1 MFGLKN
7 IIKSIAGVGTN
18 KFARELTNI
27 ANKINEA
34 SSEDLPAYFDEMAQ
48 TLAMRNNQAS
58 SQISD
63 VSILVNLDDS
73 THAICQKIN
82 REFLLKNKEYAQSLP
97 SVLKYWN
104 ELTRAYQLCQRQY
117 QAQLGKKMLSADLK
131 KASFLGLRH
140 QINLIKWDALRHTK
154 PNNEKWNSVFFL
166 YQFAE
171 EHGFHQEELASYKGR
186 TPASCQ
192 TLMIRLGMLN
202 FSQTD
207 TLTRKEIEALE
218 ILLNSLFKDMVL
230 SNKPFKTPFQYAF
243 DLSSNMPPQ
252 KIIEVSDNPYY
263 RYWNGEQIL
272 SQLGDILFNFDKG
285 LAKKLTSTL
294 PDLSEQ
300 NWYLLVE
307 KLSSSWS
314 QHGGKAMR
322 KEERVITKEWCD
334 LSIGLANSQT
344 TSANAH
350 YSKQVNPSCSIVDKS
365 NSGFGL
371 VYIGPYKQLLELNVI
386 LLISSNNIKN
396 ALAIVKRLQH
406 LPDGGTV
413 IGVQKLGENAV
424 TIEINEVGSPITYHA
439 LFVPQLSS
447 NNQTRFLLIAP
458 ELGVVGEKMLINN
471 ANQKF
476 MISITQIVNEF
487 IDCKQVS
494 FDVIQ
499 QL

>member
-1 MFGLKN
+1 
-7 IIKSIAGVGTN
+7 
-18 KFARELTNI
+18 
-27 ANKINEA
+27 
-34 SSEDLPAYFDEMAQ
+34 
-48 TLAMRNNQAS
+48 
-58 SQISD
+58 
-63 VSILVNLDDS
+63 
-73 THAICQKIN
+73 
-82 REFLLKNKEYAQSLP
+82 
-97 SVLKYWN
+97 
-104 ELTRAYQLCQRQY
+104 
-117 QAQLGKKMLSADLK
+117 
-131 KASFLGLRH
+131 
-140 QINLIKWDALRHTK
+140 
-154 PNNEKWNSVFFL
+154 
-166 YQFAE
+166 
-171 EHGFHQEELASYKGR
+171 
-186 TPASCQ
+186 
-192 TLMIRLGMLN
+192 MLN

-207 TLTRKEIEALE
+207 TLTRKEIEALD

-322 KEERVITKEWCD
+322 KDDRTKVKEWCR
-334 LSIGLANSQT
+334 LSISLPNASVASQNKHLVNKTNS
-344 TSANAH
+344 
-350 YSKQVNPSCSIVDKS
+350 SCSIVDKS
-365 NSGFGL
+365 GSGFGL
-371 VYIGPYKQLLELNVI
+371 IYVGHEKQLIDLESVV
-386 LLISSNNIKN
+386 LIQSGDINNTIAIIKR
-396 ALAIVKRLQH
+396 VRH
-406 LPDGGTV
+406 LPDGGTA

-424 TIEINEVGSPITYHA
+424 TIEITEIDNPNISHA
-439 LFVPQLSS
+439 LFIPQLSS
-447 NNQTRFLLIAP
+447 SNQTRFLLIAP
-458 ELGVVGEKMLINN
+458 ELGVVGKKMLINN

-487 IDCKQVS
+487 IDCKQVR

>member
-322 KEERVITKEWCD
+322 KDDRTKVKEWCR
-334 LSIGLANSQT
+334 LSISLPNASVASQNKHLVNKTNS
-344 TSANAH
+344 
-350 YSKQVNPSCSIVDKS
+350 SCSIVDKS
-365 NSGFGL
+365 GSGFGL
-371 VYIGPYKQLLELNVI
+371 IYVGHEKQLIDLESVV
-386 LLISSNNIKN
+386 LIQSGDINNTIAIIKR
-396 ALAIVKRLQH
+396 IRH
-406 LPDGGTV
+406 LPDGGTA

-424 TIEINEVGSPITYHA
+424 TIEITEIDNPNISHA
-439 LFVPQLSS
+439 LFIPQLSS
-447 NNQTRFLLIAP
+447 SNQTRFLLIAP
-458 ELGVVGEKMLINN
+458 ELGVVGKKMLINN

-476 MISITQIVNEF
+476 MISITQILKEF
-487 IDCKQVS
+487 LDCKQVS